1 MTAVAGTR
9 VAELCGTAPFTGFHW
24 CNYGLA
30 PEREAALVD
39 AGLVV
44 SARAPGRGCRG
55 RRAARPPVLRRDAL
69 PAPGGKLELGQLHPL
84 IAALVSAAAVPAVE
98 IAYPVESS
106 ISGGRWPGAVAGR
119 SSSATRAS
127 KYA

>member
-44 SARAPGRGCRG
+44 SARAPDAGVEAVELPGHPFYLATLFQPQVGSSTLRSAPPADRGADLSRG
-55 RRAARPPVLRRDAL
+55 RDLTRL
-69 PAPGGKLELGQLHPL
+69 
-84 IAALVSAAAVPAVE
+84 
-98 IAYPVESS
+98 Y
-106 ISGGRWPGAVAGR
+106 AGR
-119 SSSATRAS
+119 VPPASSRRTRSRESAKRTAS
-127 KYA
+127 